1 MKYLKRGARNGSL
14 NILLLST
21 SPRGQCL
28 SKTILTLVLLGTLVG
43 CADRPTHVSV
53 KKRMKVVE
61 REESLSQI
69 VEVKNMHKLESFKR
83 DGEFVVEVY
92 FEQHFL
98 LGLGNAA
105 KLAQST
111 VSMRYSGAQIPL
123 SEGLEPPPELIE
135 NVLAKKYGRFKKGDL
150 RYRYIELVFRK
161 DGDKWLFSQRRKHW
175 KDFNISYFPQ
185 E

>member
-1 MKYLKRGARNGSL
+1 MKYLKGVTRKGNL
-14 NILLLST
+14 HVLLWST
-21 SPRGQCL
+21 SPRGAYF
-28 SKTILTLVLLGTLVG
+28 SRVIWALVLLGALVG
-43 CADRPTHVSV
+43 CADRPTYVSV
-53 KKRMKVVE
+53 KKQMKVVE
-61 REESLSQI
+61 REESLSQV
-69 VEVKNMHKLESFKR
+69 VEVKNLHKLESFER
-83 DGEFVVEVY
+83 GGEFVVEIY